1 MAPDRMRGSW
11 DRVRESSQPCCI
23 DRNSRAKV
31 APEGGSQVGI
41 GLGDTGLGLIELG
54 DHRSGRSRGWNPQYP
69 GGWGDAAGTTAT
81 GVAGDRPAGGQ
92 WHQQDLRGLSGAGRR
107 VDDESW
113 VGTLQRLEIAGI
125 AHHRLA
131 SSDAGGRG
139 CDPRGAGSRR
149 DRAPRQESVSPG
161 DGWVDVGGGRGI
173 PVAAARSTTDRS
185 TDRSTGRSLAATPG
199 IKFYIGCLICGFY
212 GGFIGAGVGALIVL
226 LLTTSMR
233 LSVVEAVRWKV
244 WWVVAMSAAS
254 GLLYLSHGK
263 FQLAVAIVLIP
274 SYGLGAYL
282 GGKFALKGGERLLR
296 PIVAVLSA
304 ILALTFILQGNPV
317 D

>member
-1 MAPDRMRGSW
+1 MRKW
-11 DRVRESSQPCCI
+11 LQ
-23 DRNSRAKV
+23 K
-31 APEGGSQVGI
+31 GGRKLELDWAILDWASLNWAIIAVVGVV
-41 GLGDTGLGLIELG
+41 
-54 DHRSGRSRGWNPQYP
+54 
-69 GGWGDAAGTTAT
+69 AGT
-81 GVAGDRPAGGQ
+81 
-92 WHQQDLRGLSGAGRR
+92 LN
-107 VDDESW
+107 
-113 VGTLQRLEIAGI
+113 TL
-125 AHHRLA
+125 
-131 SSDAGGRG
+131 
-139 CDPRGAGSRR
+139 
-149 DRAPRQESVSPG
+149 
-161 DGWVDVGGGRGI
+161 VGGGTLLVLPLLVSLGIDPLVANGTNRICVAFQALVAGWTMNRGLERSSGSKSQESPTI
-173 PVAAARSTTDRS
+173 GWRPLMLVGGAAILGALAAVEIEHLDKSLFRQVMGGLMLVAVGAFLLPRPDPPLTDPLTVYRLSVSSMARTLT
-185 TDRSTGRSLAATPG
+185 LAATPG

>member
-1 MAPDRMRGSW
+1 MRKW
-11 DRVRESSQPCCI
+11 LQ
-23 DRNSRAKV
+23 K
-31 APEGGSQVGI
+31 GGRKLELDWAILDWASLNWAIIAVVGVV
-41 GLGDTGLGLIELG
+41 
-54 DHRSGRSRGWNPQYP
+54 
-69 GGWGDAAGTTAT
+69 AGT
-81 GVAGDRPAGGQ
+81 
-92 WHQQDLRGLSGAGRR
+92 LN
-107 VDDESW
+107 
-113 VGTLQRLEIAGI
+113 TL
-125 AHHRLA
+125 
-131 SSDAGGRG
+131 
-139 CDPRGAGSRR
+139 
-149 DRAPRQESVSPG
+149 
-161 DGWVDVGGGRGI
+161 VGGGTLLVLPLLVSLGIDPLVANGTNRICVAFQALVAGWTMNRGLERSSGSKSQESPTI
-173 PVAAARSTTDRS
+173 GWRPLMLVGGAAILGALAAVEIEHLDKSLFRQVMGGLMLVAVGAFLLPRPDTPLTDPL
-185 TDRSTGRSLAATPG
+185 TDPLADPLAATPG